1 MEELECS
8 PKKVENL
15 KINPIIFFVESKP
28 YWEWYKVLQNNFVP
42 VNENQKIFTDVS
54 HNLGF
59 SQESVCLTC
68 GFFLHL
74 ANAKKWDCGWV
85 ELLLKEKE
93 TKTERERN
101 RNRKKRFMK
110 T

>member
-1 MEELECS
+1 MFWS
-8 PKKVENL
+8 
-15 KINPIIFFVESKP
+15 
-28 YWEWYKVLQNNFVP
+28 
-42 VNENQKIFTDVS
+42 VNENQMIFTDVS

-68 GFFLHL
+68 GFFLLL

-93 TKTERERN
+93 KKN
-101 RNRKKRFMK
+101 WKRKK
-110 T
+110 